1 MAIKG
6 SEAVRCKIK
15 IFNIQNLAT
24 YIEGS
29 EAVRKKKKIS
39 IFKIWRHLSKKGS
52 EAVR

>member
-29 EAVRKKKKIS
+29 EAVRKKKK
-39 IFKIWRHLSKKGS
+39 FQFSKSGDIYQK
-52 EAVR
+52 R